1 MSRAALL
8 ICVSYSIRP
17 AEMPDV
23 DFLWE
28 MLSHASHAGLGPT
41 ELQVQPELARYVDGW
56 GRPTDLGVV
65 AVNDRTG
72 ERAGAAWLRLLIG
85 DAKGYGYVDDTTP
98 ELAIAVL
105 PAHRDRGVGGR
116 MLAQLLDAARET
128 FTAVSL
134 SVRVDNPAR
143 RLYERIGFRTVT
155 GNEVTSVT
163 MRIVLNA

>member
-28 MLSHASHAGLGPT
+28 MLSHASQAGLGPT
-41 ELQVQPELARYVDGW
+41 ELQVQPELARYIDGW

-85 DAKGYGYVDDTTP
+85 DAKGYGYVDDSTP

-105 PAHRDRGVGGR
+105 PAHRDRGLGGR

-128 FTAVSL
+128 FSAVSL